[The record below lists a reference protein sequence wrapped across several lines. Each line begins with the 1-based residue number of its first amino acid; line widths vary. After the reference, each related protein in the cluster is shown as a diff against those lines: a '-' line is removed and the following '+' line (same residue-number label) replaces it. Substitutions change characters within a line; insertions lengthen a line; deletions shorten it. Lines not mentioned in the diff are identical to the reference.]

1 MRLSDGDRLP
11 VPEKESA
18 MWNVMLY
25 AGGWALVGV
34 VVAFWVWW
42 THRERKM
49 LRNGMWADWK

>member
-1 MRLSDGDRLP
+1 
-11 VPEKESA
+11 
-18 MWNVMLY
+18 MWDVMLY

-42 THRERKM
+42 IHRERKV